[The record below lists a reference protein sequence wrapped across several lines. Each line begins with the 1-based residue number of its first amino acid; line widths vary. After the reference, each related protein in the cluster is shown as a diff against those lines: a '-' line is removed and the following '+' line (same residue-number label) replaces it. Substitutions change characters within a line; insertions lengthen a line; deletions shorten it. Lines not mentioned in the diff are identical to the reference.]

1 MSTAADRAE
10 RPERWWGRRGARR
23 ALGLAASLLV
33 LGFLVAGVVDEWGT
47 VSSYDWQLEP
57 GLLVAGIAALGVF
70 YLLGGG
76 LYVGIVERLVHHH
89 VPRRSSLSAWA
100 RSLLGRYVPGSVLM
114 VVGRAVMGQAAG
126 ISRRVTLAA
135 TAYEQILNLA
145 AAAIGA
151 LAFLAFYS
159 DLGKGAVAWVVAV
172 APLLLVLLHPR
183 IFRKA
188 STLALRRAGREPL
201 ERFLA
206 PRDMAV
212 LLAGYALQAMVLGVA
227 VWLLVRSAAGPG
239 AGGPAFVGL
248 AFLFAFTLS
257 TLAIVFPSGLGLREG
272 LFALALAQNLPNG
285 VAVTLSVGLRLVLT
299 AVELAFVGVCALVG
313 RGDR

>member
-1 MSTAADRAE
+1 MTTAADRAE
-10 RPERWWGRRGARR
+10 RPERWWARRNARR

-33 LGFLVAGVVDEWGT
+33 LGFLVAGVIDGWGT

-57 GLLVAGIAALGVF
+57 GLLVGGILVLGVF

-76 LYVGIVERLVHHH
+76 LYVAIVERLVHHH
-89 VPRRSSLSAWA
+89 VPRRGSLSAWA

-183 IFRKA
+183 IFRRA
-188 STLALRRAGREPL
+188 STIALRRAGREPL

-212 LLAGYALQAMVLGVA
+212 LLAGYAVQAVVLGAA
-227 VWLLVRSAAGPG
+227 VWLPVRSAAGPA

-272 LFALALAQNLPNG
+272 LFALALAQHLPNG

-299 AVELAFVGVCALVG
+299 AVELGFVGVCALLG
-313 RGDR
+313 RGAR